1 VGKKWMTAA
10 VAAAAAVAIAGCG
23 GSDGSS
29 ADADALTATE
39 LRQQAQRICARAV
52 SDIAEIPAKP
62 GETPAES
69 KRWGDQRMQIQTSA
83 LERLAALQPPEETR
97 AAYDELLTSLR
108 EATELLHTTQTR
120 MADGERID
128 FSDGNRL
135 HEEVAQRTRAVK
147 LPACQWI

>member
-10 VAAAAAVAIAGCG
+10 VTAAAAVAIAGCG
-23 GSDGSS
+23 GSDESS

-39 LRQQAQRICARAV
+39 LRQQAHRICARAV

-62 GETPAES
+62 DDTATES
-69 KRWGDQRMQIQTSA
+69 KRWGDRRMQIQTSA

-97 AAYDELLTSLR
+97 TAYDELLTSLR
-108 EATELLHTTQTR
+108 GATDLMHETQTR
-120 MADGERID
+120 MADGERIT
-128 FSDGNRL
+128 FEESNQL
-135 HEEVAQRTRAVK
+135 HAELAQRTRAVK